1 MKAKKI
7 LQDLSYRDKLLK
19 LSRLYNI
26 KEIQRKILNSRITNK
41 QIESLLK
48 KNNVLLPKDFT
59 ANDLSFIIW
68 TNFYK
73 VLTVAII
80 IIGFFGAIPLLYKS
94 SNKINF
100 ESLTQNA
107 GEDFFL
113 KFSFPSLDYIS

>member
-100 ESLTQNA
+100 ESLH
-107 GEDFFL
+107 
-113 KFSFPSLDYIS
+113 